1 MLGIGTGDEK
11 LPRRV
16 VIIAGLLLAASA
28 INYMDRQTLTS
39 VSKRVMEEFSLTNE
53 QYGAIEASFGYAF
66 AAGSLLFG
74 FLADRVNVRWLYPAA
89 LLAWSLV
96 GFATGWAR
104 DYDELLLCRTALGF
118 FEAAHWPCALKTTQ
132 LLISTKGRA
141 LGNGILQ
148 SGTSIGSILTPV
160 VMWWIMVRQEQ
171 SWRLGF
177 QFVGLIGIAWIFA
190 WIAATRAEDFQ
201 VVPATAGGG
210 GANRDRAT
218 RDTIRRWAAV
228 PYARWVEEGW
238 IRATSDRDTI
248 RRWAAVL
255 IVVVIINTVWQSLR
269 AWIPL
274 ILQKE
279 HGYSETETLW
289 FTALWFGISDV
300 GCLASGA
307 LAWWLA
313 VKGWSVKWS
322 RVATFALACLL
333 CLGLVAVPWLGSGPM
348 LLAVLLV
355 AGAGAL
361 GLFPIYYS
369 FTQDISRHHQGLVTG
384 VASFFAWVASARF
397 QPLFGRIAD
406 QTDSFSIGLA
416 AAGGITLVAL
426 AAWVI
431 LWPPDRSEASAA
443 DGEPVA

>member
-1 MLGIGTGDEK
+1 MIGLGSGAGQ

-16 VIIAGLLLAASA
+16 AVIAGLLLAASA
-28 INYMDRQTLTS
+28 INYMDRQTLAN
-39 VSKRVMEEFSLTNE
+39 VAKRVTEEFSLNNE
-53 QYGAIEASFGYAF
+53 QYGRLEEWFGYAF

-74 FLADRVNVRWLYPAA
+74 ILADRMSVRWLYPAA

-104 DYDELLLCRTALGF
+104 DYDELLYCRTALGF

-148 SGTSIGSILTPV
+148 SGTSIGSILTPM
-160 VMWWIMVRQEQ
+160 VMWWIMVRQGQ

-177 QFVGLIGIAWIFA
+177 QLVGLVGIAWIFA
-190 WIAATRAEDFQ
+190 WIAATRAEDFE

-210 GANRDRAT
+210 GTSRDGAT
-218 RDTIRRWAAV
+218 
-228 PYARWVEEGW
+228 
-238 IRATSDRDTI
+238 RDTI

-255 IVVVIINTVWQSLR
+255 IVVVIINTVWQILR

-313 VKGWSVKWS
+313 HRGWSVKWS
-322 RVATFALACLL
+322 RVATFAICCFL
-333 CLGLVAVPWLGSGPM
+333 CLGLVAVPGLAAGPV

-384 VASFFAWVASARF
+384 LASCVAWVASARF
-397 QPLFGRIAD
+397 QKLFGRLAD
-406 QTDSFSIGLA
+406 QTQSFSIGMA
-416 AAGGITLVAL
+416 AAGAVTLVAL
-426 AAWVI
+426 VAWAI
-431 LWPPDRSEASAA
+431 LWPPDRAVDSHAK
-443 DGEPVA
+443 GLRPG

>member
-1 MLGIGTGDEK
+1 MIGLGSGAGQ

-16 VIIAGLLLAASA
+16 AVIAGLLLAASA
-28 INYMDRQTLTS
+28 INYMDRQTLAN
-39 VSKRVMEEFSLTNE
+39 VAKRVTEEFSLNNE
-53 QYGAIEASFGYAF
+53 QYGRLEEWFGYAF

-74 FLADRVNVRWLYPAA
+74 FLADRMSVRWLYPAA

-104 DYDELLLCRTALGF
+104 DYDELLYCRTALGF

-148 SGTSIGSILTPV
+148 SGTSIGSILTPM
-160 VMWWIMVRQEQ
+160 VMWWIMVRQGQ

-177 QFVGLIGIAWIFA
+177 QLVGLVGIAWIFA
-190 WIAATRAEDFQ
+190 WIAATRAEDFE

-210 GANRDRAT
+210 GTSRDGAT
-218 RDTIRRWAAV
+218 RDTIRRW
-228 PYARWVEEGW
+228 
-238 IRATSDRDTI
+238 T
-248 RRWAAVL
+248 AVL
-255 IVVVIINTVWQSLR
+255 IVVVIINTVWQILR

-313 VKGWSVKWS
+313 HRGWSVKWS
-322 RVATFALACLL
+322 RVATFAICCFL
-333 CLGLVAVPWLGSGPM
+333 CLGLVAVPRLAAGPV

-384 VASFFAWVASARF
+384 LASCVAWVASARF
-397 QPLFGRIAD
+397 QKLFGRLAD
-406 QTDSFSIGLA
+406 QTQSFSIGMA
-416 AAGGITLVAL
+416 AAGAVTLVAL
-426 AAWVI
+426 VAWAI
-431 LWPPDRSEASAA
+431 LWPPDRAVDSHAK
-443 DGEPVA
+443 GLRPG

>member
-1 MLGIGTGDEK
+1 M
-11 LPRRV
+11 
-16 VIIAGLLLAASA
+16 
-28 INYMDRQTLTS
+28 
-39 VSKRVMEEFSLTNE
+39 
-53 QYGAIEASFGYAF
+53 
-66 AAGSLLFG
+66 
-74 FLADRVNVRWLYPAA
+74 
-89 LLAWSLV
+89 
-96 GFATGWAR
+96 
-104 DYDELLLCRTALGF
+104 
-118 FEAAHWPCALKTTQ
+118 KTTQ

-141 LGNGILQ
+141 LGNGVLQ

-160 VMWWIMVRQEQ
+160 VMWWIMVRQGQ

-177 QFVGLIGIAWIFA
+177 QLVGLVGIAWIFA
-190 WIAATRAEDFQ
+190 WIAATRADDFQ
-201 VVPATAGGG
+201 VVPAKPGSGG
-210 GANRDRAT
+210 AT
-218 RDTIRRWAAV
+218 RD
-228 PYARWVEEGW
+228 G
-238 IRATSDRDTI
+238 ATRDAI

-289 FTALWFGISDV
+289 FTALWFGISDI

-322 RVATFALACLL
+322 RVATFALACFL

-384 VASFFAWVASARF
+384 VASFFAWVASASF
-397 QPLFGRIAD
+397 QPLFGRHAD
-406 QTDSFSIGLA
+406 QTESFSIGLA
-416 AAGGITLVAL
+416 AAGAVTLLAL
-426 AAWVI
+426 AAWAI
-431 LWPPDRSEASAA
+431 LWPPDRAEASAA
-443 DGEPVA
+443 DGEPTT

>member
-1 MLGIGTGDEK
+1 MIGLGSGAGQ

-16 VIIAGLLLAASA
+16 AVIAGLLLAASA
-28 INYMDRQTLTS
+28 INYMDRQTLAN
-39 VSKRVMEEFSLTNE
+39 VAKRVTEEFSLNNE
-53 QYGAIEASFGYAF
+53 QYGRLEEWFGYAF

-74 FLADRVNVRWLYPAA
+74 FLADRMSVRWLYPAA

-104 DYDELLLCRTALGF
+104 DYDELLYCRTALGF

-148 SGTSIGSILTPV
+148 SGTSIGSILTPM
-160 VMWWIMVRQEQ
+160 VMWWIMVRQGQ

-177 QFVGLIGIAWIFA
+177 QLVGLVGIAWIFA
-190 WIAATRAEDFQ
+190 WIAATRAEDFE

-210 GANRDRAT
+210 GTSRDGAT
-218 RDTIRRWAAV
+218 RDTIRRW
-228 PYARWVEEGW
+228 
-238 IRATSDRDTI
+238 T
-248 RRWAAVL
+248 AVL
-255 IVVVIINTVWQSLR
+255 IVVVIINTVWQILR

-313 VKGWSVKWS
+313 HRGWSVKWS
-322 RVATFALACLL
+322 RVATFAICCFL
-333 CLGLVAVPWLGSGPM
+333 CLGLVAVPRLAAGPV

-384 VASFFAWVASARF
+384 LASCVAWVASARF
-397 QPLFGRIAD
+397 QKLFGRLAD
-406 QTDSFSIGLA
+406 QTQSFSIGMA
-416 AAGGITLVAL
+416 AAGAVTLLALVAW
-426 AAWVI
+426 AI
-431 LWPPDRSEASAA
+431 LWPPDRAVDSHAK
-443 DGEPVA
+443 GLRPG

>member
-1 MLGIGTGDEK
+1 MIGIGSGPGQ

-16 VIIAGLLLAASA
+16 ALIAGLLLAASA
-28 INYMDRQTLTS
+28 INYMDRQTLAN
-39 VSKRVMEEFSLTNE
+39 VAKRVTEEFSLNNE
-53 QYGAIEASFGYAF
+53 QYGRLEAWFGYAF

-74 FLADRVNVRWLYPAA
+74 ILADRVSVRWLYPAA

-160 VMWWIMVRQEQ
+160 VMWWIMVRQGQ

-177 QFVGLIGIAWIFA
+177 QFVGLVGIAWIFA

-210 GANRDRAT
+210 GANRDGAT
-218 RDTIRRWAAV
+218 R
-228 PYARWVEEGW
+228 
-238 IRATSDRDTI
+238 DRDTI

-289 FTALWFGISDV
+289 FTALWFGISDI

-416 AAGGITLVAL
+416 AAGGITLLAL

-431 LWPPDRSEASAA
+431 LWPPDRAEASAA

>member
-28 INYMDRQTLTS
+28 INYMDRQTLAN
-39 VSKRVMEEFSLTNE
+39 VAKRVTEEFSLNNE
-53 QYGAIEASFGYAF
+53 QYGRLEKWFGYAF

-74 FLADRVNVRWLYPAA
+74 VLADRVSVRWLYPAA

-96 GFATGWAR
+96 GFATGYAR
-104 DYDELLLCRTALGF
+104 DYDQLLLCRTALGF

-141 LGNGILQ
+141 LGNGVLQ

-160 VMWWIMVRQEQ
+160 VMWWIMVRQGQ

-177 QFVGLIGIAWIFA
+177 QLVGLVGIAWIFA
-190 WIAATRAEDFQ
+190 WIAATRADDFQ
-201 VVPATAGGG
+201 VVPAKPGSGG
-210 GANRDRAT
+210 AT
-218 RDTIRRWAAV
+218 RD
-228 PYARWVEEGW
+228 G
-238 IRATSDRDTI
+238 ATRDAI

-289 FTALWFGISDV
+289 FTALWFGISDI

-322 RVATFALACLL
+322 RVATFALACFL

-384 VASFFAWVASARF
+384 VASFFAWVASASF
-397 QPLFGRIAD
+397 QPLFGRHAD
-406 QTDSFSIGLA
+406 QTESFSIGLA
-416 AAGGITLVAL
+416 AAGAVTLLAL
-426 AAWVI
+426 AAWAI
-431 LWPPDRSEASAA
+431 LWPPDRAEASAA
-443 DGEPVA
+443 DGEPTT

>member
-1 MLGIGTGDEK
+1 MIGLGSGAGQ

-16 VIIAGLLLAASA
+16 AVIAGLLLAASA
-28 INYMDRQTLTS
+28 INYMDRQTLAN
-39 VSKRVMEEFSLTNE
+39 VAKRVTEEFSLNNE
-53 QYGAIEASFGYAF
+53 QYGRLEEWFGYAF

-74 FLADRVNVRWLYPAA
+74 ILADRMSVRWLYPAA
-89 LLAWSLV
+89 LFAWSLV

-104 DYDELLLCRTALGF
+104 DYDELLYCRTALGF

-141 LGNGILQ
+141 LGNGNLQ
-148 SGTSIGSILTPV
+148 SGTSIGSILTPM
-160 VMWWIMVRQEQ
+160 VMWWIMVRQGQ

-177 QFVGLIGIAWIFA
+177 QLVGLVGIAWIFA
-190 WIAATRAEDFQ
+190 WIAATRAEDFE

-210 GANRDRAT
+210 GTSRDGAT
-218 RDTIRRWAAV
+218 
-228 PYARWVEEGW
+228 
-238 IRATSDRDTI
+238 RDTI

-255 IVVVIINTVWQSLR
+255 IVVVIINTVWQILR

-313 VKGWSVKWS
+313 HRGWSVKWS
-322 RVATFALACLL
+322 RVATFAICCFL
-333 CLGLVAVPWLGSGPM
+333 CLGLVAVPRLAAGPV

-384 VASFFAWVASARF
+384 LASCVAWVASARF
-397 QPLFGRIAD
+397 QKLFGRLAD
-406 QTDSFSIGLA
+406 QTQSFSIGMA
-416 AAGGITLVAL
+416 AAGAVTLVAL
-426 AAWVI
+426 VAWAI
-431 LWPPDRSEASAA
+431 LWPPDRAVDSPAK
-443 DGEPVA
+443 GLRLG

>member
-1 MLGIGTGDEK
+1 MLGVGSGAGQM
-11 LPRRV
+11 PRRV
-16 VIIAGLLLAASA
+16 ALIAGLLLAASA
-28 INYMDRQTLTS
+28 INYMDRQTLAN
-39 VSKRVMEEFSLTNE
+39 VSKRVIEEFSLKDE
-53 QYGAIEASFGYAF
+53 QYGRLEEWFGYAF

-74 FLADRVNVRWLYPAA
+74 ILADRMSVRWLYPAA

-96 GFATGWAR
+96 GFATGYAR
-104 DYDELLLCRTALGF
+104 DYDQLLLCRTALGF

-141 LGNGILQ
+141 LGNGVLQ

-160 VMWWIMVRQEQ
+160 VMWWIMVRQGQ

-177 QFVGLIGIAWIFA
+177 QLVGLVGIAWIFA
-190 WIAATRAEDFQ
+190 WIAATRAEDFR

-210 GANRDRAT
+210 ATNRDGAT

-228 PYARWVEEGW
+228 
-238 IRATSDRDTI
+238 
-248 RRWAAVL
+248 L
-255 IVVVIINTVWQSLR
+255 VVVVVINTVWQILR

-300 GCLASGA
+300 GCLAAGA

-313 VKGWSVKWS
+313 IKGWSVKWS
-322 RVATFALACLL
+322 RVATFAICCLL
-333 CLGLVAVPWLGSGPM
+333 CLGLVAVPRLGSGPV

-384 VASFFAWVASARF
+384 VASFFAWVVSARA
-397 QPLFGRIAD
+397 QRLFGRLAD
-406 QTDSFSIGLA
+406 QTQSYST
-416 AAGGITLVAL
+416 GIVAVGAVTLLAL
-426 AAWVI
+426 AAWAL
-431 LWPPDRSEASAA
+431 LWPPDRAEESATGA
-443 DGEPVA
+443 EGTA

>member
-1 MLGIGTGDEK
+1 MIGLGSGAGQ

-16 VIIAGLLLAASA
+16 AVIAGLLLAASA
-28 INYMDRQTLTS
+28 INYMDRQTLAN
-39 VSKRVMEEFSLTNE
+39 VAKRVTEEFSLNNE
-53 QYGAIEASFGYAF
+53 QYGRLEEWFGYAF

-74 FLADRVNVRWLYPAA
+74 ILADRMSVRWLYPAA

-104 DYDELLLCRTALGF
+104 DYDELLYCRTALGF

-148 SGTSIGSILTPV
+148 SGTSIGSILTPM
-160 VMWWIMVRQEQ
+160 VMWWIMVRQGQ

-177 QFVGLIGIAWIFA
+177 QLVGLVGIAWIFA
-190 WIAATRAEDFQ
+190 WIAATRAEDFE

-210 GANRDRAT
+210 GTSRDGAT
-218 RDTIRRWAAV
+218 RDTIRRW
-228 PYARWVEEGW
+228 
-238 IRATSDRDTI
+238 T
-248 RRWAAVL
+248 AVL
-255 IVVVIINTVWQSLR
+255 IVVVIINTVWQILR

-313 VKGWSVKWS
+313 HRGWSVKWS
-322 RVATFALACLL
+322 RVATFAICCFL
-333 CLGLVAVPWLGSGPM
+333 CLGLVAVPRLAAGPV

-384 VASFFAWVASARF
+384 LASCVAWVASARF
-397 QPLFGRIAD
+397 QKLFGRLAD
-406 QTDSFSIGLA
+406 QTQSFSIGMA
-416 AAGGITLVAL
+416 AAGAVTLVAL
-426 AAWVI
+426 VAWAI
-431 LWPPDRSEASAA
+431 LWPPDRAVDSHAK
-443 DGEPVA
+443 GLRPG

>member
-1 MLGIGTGDEK
+1 MIGLGSGAGQ

-16 VIIAGLLLAASA
+16 AVIAGLLLAASA
-28 INYMDRQTLTS
+28 INYMDRQTLAN
-39 VSKRVMEEFSLTNE
+39 VAKRVTEEFSLNNE
-53 QYGAIEASFGYAF
+53 QYGRLEEWFGYAF

-74 FLADRVNVRWLYPAA
+74 FLADRMSVRWLYPAA

-104 DYDELLLCRTALGF
+104 DYDELLYCRTALGF

-148 SGTSIGSILTPV
+148 SGTSIGSILTPM
-160 VMWWIMVRQEQ
+160 VMWWIMVRQGQ

-177 QFVGLIGIAWIFA
+177 QLVGLVGIAWIFA
-190 WIAATRAEDFQ
+190 WIAATRAEDFE

-210 GANRDRAT
+210 GTSRDGAT
-218 RDTIRRWAAV
+218 
-228 PYARWVEEGW
+228 
-238 IRATSDRDTI
+238 RDTI

-255 IVVVIINTVWQSLR
+255 IVVVIINTVWQILR

-313 VKGWSVKWS
+313 HRGWSVKWS
-322 RVATFALACLL
+322 RVATFAICCFL
-333 CLGLVAVPWLGSGPM
+333 CLGLVAVPGLAAGPV

-384 VASFFAWVASARF
+384 LASCVAWVASARF
-397 QPLFGRIAD
+397 QKLFGRLAD
-406 QTDSFSIGLA
+406 QTQSFSIGMA
-416 AAGGITLVAL
+416 AAGAVTLVAL
-426 AAWVI
+426 VAWAI
-431 LWPPDRSEASAA
+431 LWPPDRAVDSHAK
-443 DGEPVA
+443 GLRPG

>member
-1 MLGIGTGDEK
+1 MIGLGSGAGQ

-16 VIIAGLLLAASA
+16 AVIAGLLLAASA
-28 INYMDRQTLTS
+28 INYMDRQTLAN
-39 VSKRVMEEFSLTNE
+39 VAKRVTEEFSLNNE
-53 QYGAIEASFGYAF
+53 QYGRLEEWFGYAF

-74 FLADRVNVRWLYPAA
+74 ILADRMSVRWLYPAA
-89 LLAWSLV
+89 LFAWSLV

-104 DYDELLLCRTALGF
+104 DYDELLYCRTALGF

-148 SGTSIGSILTPV
+148 SGTSIGSILTPM
-160 VMWWIMVRQEQ
+160 VMWWIMVRQGQ

-177 QFVGLIGIAWIFA
+177 QLVGLVGIAWIFA
-190 WIAATRAEDFQ
+190 WIAATRAEDFE

-210 GANRDRAT
+210 GTSRDGAT
-218 RDTIRRWAAV
+218 
-228 PYARWVEEGW
+228 
-238 IRATSDRDTI
+238 RDTI

-255 IVVVIINTVWQSLR
+255 IVVVIINTVWQILR

-313 VKGWSVKWS
+313 HRGWSVKWS
-322 RVATFALACLL
+322 RVATFAICCFL
-333 CLGLVAVPWLGSGPM
+333 CLGLVAVPRLAAGPV

-384 VASFFAWVASARF
+384 LASCVAWVASARF
-397 QPLFGRIAD
+397 QKLFGRLAD
-406 QTDSFSIGLA
+406 QTQSFSIGMA
-416 AAGGITLVAL
+416 AAGAVTLVAL
-426 AAWVI
+426 VAWAI
-431 LWPPDRSEASAA
+431 LWPPDRAVDSPAK
-443 DGEPVA
+443 GLRLG

>member
-1 MLGIGTGDEK
+1 MLGIGKGDEK

-39 VSKRVMEEFSLTNE
+39 VSKRVMEEFSLNNE
-53 QYGAIEASFGYAF
+53 QYGTIEASFGYAF

-104 DYDELLLCRTALGF
+104 DYDELLRLRTVLGF

-141 LGNGILQ
+141 LGNGVLQ

-160 VMWWIMVRQEQ
+160 VMWWIMVRQGQ

-177 QFVGLIGIAWIFA
+177 QLVGLVGIAWIFA
-190 WIAATRAEDFQ
+190 WIAATRADDFQ
-201 VVPATAGGG
+201 VVPAKPGSGG
-210 GANRDRAT
+210 AT
-218 RDTIRRWAAV
+218 RD
-228 PYARWVEEGW
+228 G
-238 IRATSDRDTI
+238 ATRDAI

-289 FTALWFGISDV
+289 FTALWFGISDI

-322 RVATFALACLL
+322 RVATFALACFL

-384 VASFFAWVASARF
+384 VASFFAWVASASF
-397 QPLFGRIAD
+397 QPLFGRHAD
-406 QTDSFSIGLA
+406 QTESFSIGLA
-416 AAGGITLVAL
+416 AAGAVTLLAL
-426 AAWVI
+426 AAWAI
-431 LWPPDRSEASAA
+431 LWPPDRAEASAA
-443 DGEPVA
+443 DGEPTT

>member
-1 MLGIGTGDEK
+1 MIGLGSGAGQ

-16 VIIAGLLLAASA
+16 AVIAGLLLAASA
-28 INYMDRQTLTS
+28 INYMDRQTLAN
-39 VSKRVMEEFSLTNE
+39 VAKRVTEEFSLNNE
-53 QYGAIEASFGYAF
+53 QYGRLEEWFGYAF

-74 FLADRVNVRWLYPAA
+74 ILADRMSVRWLYPAA

-104 DYDELLLCRTALGF
+104 DYDELLYCRTALGF

-148 SGTSIGSILTPV
+148 SGTSIGSILTPM
-160 VMWWIMVRQEQ
+160 VMWWIMVRQGQ

-177 QFVGLIGIAWIFA
+177 QLVGLVGIAWIFA
-190 WIAATRAEDFQ
+190 WIAATRAEDFE

-210 GANRDRAT
+210 GTSRDGAT
-218 RDTIRRWAAV
+218 RDTIRRW
-228 PYARWVEEGW
+228 
-238 IRATSDRDTI
+238 T
-248 RRWAAVL
+248 AVL
-255 IVVVIINTVWQSLR
+255 IVVVIINTVWQILR

-313 VKGWSVKWS
+313 HRGWSVKWS
-322 RVATFALACLL
+322 RVATFAICCLL
-333 CLGLVAVPWLGSGPM
+333 CLGLVAVPGLAAGPV

-384 VASFFAWVASARF
+384 LASCVAWVASARF
-397 QPLFGRIAD
+397 QKLFGRLAD
-406 QTDSFSIGLA
+406 QTQSFSIGMA
-416 AAGGITLVAL
+416 AAGAVTLVAL
-426 AAWVI
+426 VAWAI
-431 LWPPDRSEASAA
+431 LWPPDRAVDSHAK
-443 DGEPVA
+443 GLRPG

>member
-1 MLGIGTGDEK
+1 MLGIGKGDEK

-28 INYMDRQTLTS
+28 INYMDRQTLAN
-39 VSKRVMEEFSLTNE
+39 VAKRVTEEFSLNNE
-53 QYGAIEASFGYAF
+53 QYGRLEKWFGYAF

-74 FLADRVNVRWLYPAA
+74 VLADRVSVRWLYPAA

-96 GFATGWAR
+96 GFATGYAR
-104 DYDELLLCRTALGF
+104 DYDQLLLCRTALGF

-141 LGNGILQ
+141 LGNGVLQ

-160 VMWWIMVRQEQ
+160 VMWWIMVRQGQ

-177 QFVGLIGIAWIFA
+177 QLVGLVGIAWIFA
-190 WIAATRAEDFQ
+190 WIAATRADDFQ
-201 VVPATAGGG
+201 VVPAKPGSGG
-210 GANRDRAT
+210 AT
-218 RDTIRRWAAV
+218 RD
-228 PYARWVEEGW
+228 G
-238 IRATSDRDTI
+238 ATRDTI

-289 FTALWFGISDV
+289 FTALWFGISDI

-322 RVATFALACLL
+322 RVATFALACFL

-384 VASFFAWVASARF
+384 VASFFAWVASASF
-397 QPLFGRIAD
+397 QPLFGRHAD
-406 QTDSFSIGLA
+406 QTESFSIGLA
-416 AAGGITLVAL
+416 AAGAVTLLAL
-426 AAWVI
+426 AAWAI
-431 LWPPDRSEASAA
+431 LWPPDRAEASAA
-443 DGEPVA
+443 DGEPTT

>member
-1 MLGIGTGDEK
+1 MIGLGSGAGQ

-16 VIIAGLLLAASA
+16 AVIAGLLLAASA
-28 INYMDRQTLTS
+28 INYMDRQTLAN
-39 VSKRVMEEFSLTNE
+39 VAKRVTEEFSLNNE
-53 QYGAIEASFGYAF
+53 QYGRLEEWFGYAF

-74 FLADRVNVRWLYPAA
+74 FLADRMSVRWLYPAA

-104 DYDELLLCRTALGF
+104 DYDELLYCRTALGF

-148 SGTSIGSILTPV
+148 SGTSIGSILTPM
-160 VMWWIMVRQEQ
+160 VMWWIMVRQGQ

-177 QFVGLIGIAWIFA
+177 QLVGLVGIAWIFA
-190 WIAATRAEDFQ
+190 WIAATRAEDFE

-210 GANRDRAT
+210 GTSRDGAT
-218 RDTIRRWAAV
+218 
-228 PYARWVEEGW
+228 
-238 IRATSDRDTI
+238 RDTI

-255 IVVVIINTVWQSLR
+255 IVVVIINTVWQILR

-313 VKGWSVKWS
+313 HRGWSVKWS
-322 RVATFALACLL
+322 RVATFAICCFL
-333 CLGLVAVPWLGSGPM
+333 CLGLVAVPGLAAGPV

-384 VASFFAWVASARF
+384 LASCVAWVASARF
-397 QPLFGRIAD
+397 QKLFGRLAD
-406 QTDSFSIGLA
+406 QTQSFSIGMA
-416 AAGGITLVAL
+416 AAGAVTLVAL
-426 AAWVI
+426 VAWAI
-431 LWPPDRSEASAA
+431 LWPPDRAVDSHAT
-443 DGEPVA
+443 GLRPG